1 MRNMGNIDPKKMKK
15 MMKQMG
21 METEEIDSEEVVII
35 KEDEEIHIK
44 NPEVNK
50 INMMGT
56 ETYQITGEEEVQ
68 KREIEIPDGDI
79 NIVSNK
85 ADCSEEEAEEA
96 LKNNDGEIAK
106 AIKDIKN

>member
-1 MRNMGNIDPKKMKK
+1 MGNIDPKKMKK

-35 KEDEEIHIK
+35 KKDEEIHIK
-44 NPEVNK
+44 EPEVNK

-56 ETYQITGEEEVQ
+56 ETYQITGKEEI
-68 KREIEIPDGDI
+68 KDKEIDIPDGDV
-79 NIVSNK
+79 NIVSEK
-85 ADCSEEEAEEA
+85 ADCSKEEAEKA
-96 LKNNDGEIAK
+96 LKDNNGEIAK